1 MPLELVPATPEQTA
15 AYQAAAGVT
24 TAVERSA
31 SEIALFDADG
41 RRVIRHPAGRLPE
54 ILDALGEALAAS
66 AVGVYVGA
74 AGLVRIHPA
83 AESKGSAIRRAQG
96 ALILHTV
103 DGAHLVELA
112 GRAARH
118 EKWDSRAKDWVA
130 TDYPRRAADAYLSR
144 GYWPELPSLIGFIEA
159 PTITQDAR
167 IVDGPGYDAETGL
180 FLAFQCAGYSAPRA
194 KLTQADAA
202 TAADYLVG
210 LFDSFPLVEQADI
223 TAAVAGILT
232 ALVRRLLPAAPMLAI
247 TAPAPGTGKTLLAE
261 TFAVV
266 ATGRRSSVLSLGH
279 DEAEAE
285 KRLGGTLLAGDAVIL
300 LDNIERPLGGDLL
313 CQVTTQPSIRMRPLG
328 VSTMVSVPTHA
339 LLAATG
345 NNLAIVGDLKR
356 RVVLIRLDAREERPE
371 LRQFDENHLD
381 KVFRE
386 RGRIIT
392 AALTIIKAYL
402 QARSPSVEGLAPY
415 GSFEE
420 WDGLVRRPL
429 CWLGLAD
436 PLLASESL
444 RSQDPDIESMR
455 LLYSSW
461 REVFSD
467 HPVSVAEVVREGMAY
482 GTSMSGE
489 HDHAELHAA
498 LQLICSEK
506 PNSRRAGF
514 WLRAHRDRI
523 VDGMRLEQVE
533 IDRKGIAKWRITL

>member
-1 MPLELVPATPEQTA
+1 MIDGYTTPKEN
-15 AYQAAAGVT
+15 
-24 TAVERSA
+24 
-31 SEIALFDADG
+31 
-41 RRVIRHPAGRLPE
+41 P
-54 ILDALGEALAAS
+54 
-66 AVGVYVGA
+66 
-74 AGLVRIHPA
+74 
-83 AESKGSAIRRAQG
+83 
-96 ALILHTV
+96 
-103 DGAHLVELA
+103 
-112 GRAARH
+112 
-118 EKWDSRAKDWVA
+118 
-130 TDYPRRAADAYLSR
+130 
-144 GYWPELPSLIGFIEA
+144 
-159 PTITQDAR
+159 
-167 IVDGPGYDAETGL
+167 
-180 FLAFQCAGYSAPRA
+180 
-194 KLTQADAA
+194 TQADAA
-202 TAADYLVG
+202 AAADYLVG
-210 LFDSFPLVEQADI
+210 LFDSFPLVDPADA

-232 ALVRRLLPAAPMLAI
+232 ALVRRQLPAAPMIAI

-371 LRQFDENHLD
+371 LRKFAENHID

-392 AALTIIKAYL
+392 AGLTITKAYL
-402 QARSPSVEGLAPY
+402 HARSPSVHGLAPY
-415 GSFEE
+415 GSFGE
-420 WDGLVRRPL
+420 WDLMVRRPL

-444 RSQDPDIESMR
+444 RSQDPDIEAMR

-467 HPVSVAEVVREGMAY
+467 QPVSVAELVREGMAF
-482 GTSMSGE
+482 GAAMNGE
-489 HDHAELHAA
+489 HDHPELYAA

-506 PNSRRAGF
+506 VNSRRAGF
-514 WLRAHRDRI
+514 WMRAHRDRI
-523 VDGMRLEQVE
+523 VEGMRLEQVE
-533 IDRKGIAKWRITL
+533 IDRKGIARWRVIQ